1 MLKFIFN
8 IFLTE
13 IKSYMAEQNTKTYKT
28 EEEIEQNISSE
39 LRNGINNLDIMQ
51 DFEIFDVLKTDLSAY
66 SKQSDKKAT
75 EKKEATK
82 VGNMRVAKKEHH
94 ENPIVKELKEQGVKQ
109 SDLKKA
115 VEEHDKKISELKELA
130 QQIEAKNNYLKFS
143 ESLED
148 IKKFREF
155 LFTTN
160 LFNEEVVLNKEKLV
174 LQNRASQTTGVEE
187 NLFINSY
194 DIIAYN
200 NKDSPKDG
208 AVDPAEQLVLL
219 GKLNK
224 LFGFEFIQQTDSN
237 LKFGDVD
244 RSICAF
250 LKARKPQQHKIVS
263 NIVQHMLKKILI
275 CSMGQMESA
284 FRSDS
289 VWITP
294 EFKRVILPEIIMM
307 QALPENLKNS
317 FNIFVEE
324 LTELKDPR
332 ILKDSSKLDYLIHT
346 ATNGII
352 EQTLARAIK
361 CMTPMFIYDYFEA
374 VKSVYLF
381 AGMLEVLLSEKT
393 RETLQRIDILLLGRV
408 ALFVYQNS
416 RYLQNSLPRNLPL
429 SNEELS
435 EQLQMYYLNHTML
448 GPQNI
453 LLRMMEKACVSI
465 I

>member
-1 MLKFIFN
+1 MS
-8 IFLTE
+8 E
-13 IKSYMAEQNTKTYKT
+13 QKSYKT
-28 EEEIEQNISSE
+28 EEEINQNISSE
-39 LRNGINNLDIMQ
+39 LKEGINELDAIQ
-51 DFEIFDVLKTDLSAY
+51 DFEISDILKTDLSKFI
-66 SKQSDKKAT
+66 SQPEKQPAQ
-75 EKKEATK
+75 KKEAAK
-82 VGNMRVAKKEHH
+82 AGGMRIAKKEHKAN
-94 ENPIVKELKEQGVKQ
+94 ETVKELKEQGVKQ
-109 SDLKKA
+109 SELKKA
-115 VEEHDKKISELKELA
+115 IEEHDKKINELRELA
-130 QQIEAKNNYLKFS
+130 KQIEEKNDYLKFS
-143 ESLED
+143 ESDDD

-160 LFNEEVVLNKEKLV
+160 LFREEVTLNKEKII
-174 LQNRASQTTGVEE
+174 LQERASTTSGIEE
-187 NLFINSY
+187 NRYINSY
-194 DIIAYN
+194 EIISYN
-200 NKDSPKDG
+200 NRDSPKDG

-224 LFGFEFIQQTDSN
+224 LFKFEFIQQSDSN

-250 LKARKPQQHKIVS
+250 LKERTTQAHSITTKIVS
-263 NIVQHMLKKILI
+263 ELLKKVLI

-284 FRSDS
+284 FRSES

-307 QALPENLKNS
+307 QALPEHLKRS

-332 ILKDSSKLDYLIHT
+332 ILKDASKLDYLIHT
-346 ATNGII
+346 ATSGII

-374 VKSVYLF
+374 VKSIYLF
-381 AGMLEVLLSEKT
+381 AGMLEVLLTEKT
-393 RETLQRIDILLLGRV
+393 RETLQRVDILLLGRT
-408 ALFVYQNS
+408 ALFIYQNS

-429 SNEELS
+429 SEEELS

-453 LLRMMEKACVSI
+453 LLRMFEKSCISI

>member
-1 MLKFIFN
+1 MSEN
-8 IFLTE
+8 VAQ
-13 IKSYMAEQNTKTYKT
+13 KSYRT
-28 EEEIEQNISSE
+28 EEEIDQNISSE
-39 LRNGINNLDIMQ
+39 LKDGINKLDATQ
-51 DFEIFDVLKTDLSAY
+51 DFEISDILKTDLSKLCEQQP
-66 SKQSDKKAT
+66 KQENFQDSRQ
-75 EKKEATK
+75 ATK
-82 VGNMRVAKKEHH
+82 AGGMRIAKKEHKVN
-94 ENPIVKELKEQGVKQ
+94 ETAKELKEQGVKQ

-115 VEEHDKKISELKELA
+115 IEEHDKKINELRELA
-130 QQIEAKNNYLKFS
+130 KLIESKNDYLRFS
-143 ESLED
+143 ENVED

-160 LFNEEVVLNKEKLV
+160 LFREEITLNKEKV
-174 LQNRASQTTGVEE
+174 YLQDRASQNTGVEE
-187 NLFINSY
+187 NRFINSY
-194 DIIAYN
+194 DIIEYN
-200 NKDSPKDG
+200 NRDSPKDG

-224 LFGFEFIQQTDSN
+224 LFKFEFIQQTDSN

-250 LKARKPQQHKIVS
+250 LKTKTPQTHVATTKIV
-263 NIVQHMLKKILI
+263 NNMLKKILV
-275 CSMGQMESA
+275 CSLGQMEGA
-284 FRSDS
+284 FRSES

-294 EFKRVILPEIIMM
+294 EFKRAILPEIIMM
-307 QALPENLKNS
+307 QGLPDSLKQS

-332 ILKDSSKLDYLIHT
+332 ILKDGSKLDYLVHT
-346 ATNGII
+346 STQGVI
-352 EQTLARAIK
+352 EQTLARAVK

-381 AGMLEVLLSEKT
+381 AGLLEVLLTEQT
-393 RETLQRIDILLLGRV
+393 RETLQRVDILLLGRV
-408 ALFVYQNS
+408 ALFIYQNS
-416 RYLQNSLPRNLPL
+416 RYLQNSLARNLPL
-429 SNEELS
+429 SEEQLS

-453 LLRMMEKACVSI
+453 LLRMLEKACVSI